1 LLIFGTRT
9 IRPIS
14 PRGVALFI
22 NAIVLASPS
31 FLYSTA
37 FAQAS
42 SNLATSNLVTQSDG
56 EAPSPVQVG
65 TVTSPITSGA
75 NPIANPLGTVGST
88 EKLGAS
94 VTVVTSNEVSTDLSV
109 PPSIGA
115 QLSAQDKPSKA
126 PELFTPASKTK
137 ANTPKS
143 FVKSAPS
150 GPVEM
155 DLRQLWNELKLNN
168 PQLASLRESY
178 LSAKATVPQINA
190 PANPQ
195 VGLVWSGMPVN
206 SPFALGGA
214 NAPSP
219 QNPNGISSNNAISVA
234 QPFQFPGKKSLAADI
249 ADTNAEA
256 LLAQSESTYLQL
268 GAQLSTLYY
277 NTLASQKQLQVLKES
292 VVRLEMIKNVAKAR
306 YANNAAAYVEYLN
319 AQVAQSAAE
328 ADQFNLERQLEVG
341 INNINTLIGRHSRE
355 KLILKGDG
363 RRAMAPV
370 PTLVE
375 LEDYA
380 ESSHPSLKSSALQL
394 DAARKGVTLAKK
406 AYLPDFQVIGSS
418 YTPRGPFSANN
429 GALFYQF
436 ELDLIIPLYFFT
448 KEKYGVE
455 QAMRSQASA
464 EASDISNRQQ
474 VVLAV
479 NSAYAAYQQ
488 AKMATTFLRDRQ
500 VPQADAAYKVGLT
513 QYANN
518 GQGFNDLLTAQTQL
532 RNLEVQ
538 LALAEANLL
547 QAQATLLVSAGKE
560 PF

>member
-1 LLIFGTRT
+1 MLTLNTRKMSAFT
-9 IRPIS
+9 KKEIAFL
-14 PRGVALFI
+14 ALATF
-22 NAIVLASPS
+22 AFSVFAQSAAMQTSPS
-31 FLYSTA
+31 
-37 FAQAS
+37 
-42 SNLATSNLVTQSDG
+42 
-56 EAPSPVQVG
+56 
-65 TVTSPITSGA
+65 
-75 NPIANPLGTVGST
+75 
-88 EKLGAS
+88 S
-94 VTVVTSNEVSTDLSV
+94 VTVQTNDTSLAA
-109 PPSIGA
+109 PPTTSISA
-115 QLSAQDKPSKA
+115 QLSAQDKP
-126 PELFTPASKTK
+126 TK
-137 ANTPKS
+137 ANELFAPLTKTNTPKN
-143 FVKSAPS
+143 FVKSAPA

-178 LSAKATVPQINA
+178 LSAKATVPQIAA

-195 VGLVWSGMPVN
+195 VGLVWSGMPPN

-214 NAPSP
+214 NAPTP
-219 QNPNGISSNNAISVA
+219 QNPQGISSNNSISFA

-256 LLAQSESTYLQL
+256 LLASSESTYLQL

-277 NTLASQKQLQVLKES
+277 NTLAIQKQLRVLKES

-341 INNINTLIGRHSRE
+341 LKNINTLIGRHSRE

-363 RRAMAPV
+363 SRALAHV

-394 DAARKGVTLAKK
+394 EAARKGVTLAKK
-406 AYLPDFQVIGSS
+406 AYLPDFQIIGSS

-455 QAMRSQASA
+455 QAMRNQASA
-464 EASDISNRQQ
+464 EASEISNRQQ

-479 NSAYAAYQQ
+479 NSAYAAYLQ
-488 AKMATTFLRDRQ
+488 AKTAVTFLKDRQ
-500 VPQADAAYKVGLT
+500 VPQADAAYKVGLI
-513 QYANN
+513 QYSNN

-532 RNLEVQ
+532 RSLEVQ
-538 LALAEANLL
+538 LALTEANLL
-547 QAQATLLVSAGKE
+547 QAQATLMVTAGKE